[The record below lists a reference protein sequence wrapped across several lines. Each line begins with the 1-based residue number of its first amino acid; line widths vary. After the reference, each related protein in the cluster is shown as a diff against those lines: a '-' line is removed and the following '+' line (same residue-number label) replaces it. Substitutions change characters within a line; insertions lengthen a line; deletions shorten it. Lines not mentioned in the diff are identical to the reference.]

1 MGTVHDALG
10 HVHVHVHVLVHF
22 SQNVSLFL
30 FQESYLKQPFL
41 FVFLFPS

>member
-10 HVHVHVHVLVHF
+10 HVRVHVNVLVHF
-22 SQNVSLFL
+22 SQNVSFL